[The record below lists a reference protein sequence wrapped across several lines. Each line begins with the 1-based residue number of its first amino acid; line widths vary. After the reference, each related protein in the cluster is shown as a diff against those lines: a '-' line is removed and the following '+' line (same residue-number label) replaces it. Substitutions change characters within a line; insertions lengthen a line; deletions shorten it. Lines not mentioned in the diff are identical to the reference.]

1 MIFLETIPTFPRVIW
16 YYFDKRFSTDLK
28 KFYIS
33 YNKAVFILL
42 ILPTSFQG
50 FFAFLRIFIIKSAVF
65 IKKSGFFAIFLS
77 FLARGQLFFIKKQ
90 RRKAERNLPL
100 IRFLLL
106 EYCLHQ
112 KKSWK
117 RIPLAKST
125 KKASKVYEIKLI
137 EFPKKRWYHYT
148 NSLCVV
154 LLHQIDCIHK
164 KRRICHFRFDLAVR
178 QCGDLS

>member
-1 MIFLETIPTFPRVIW
+1 MIFLETIPTFPRIIW
-16 YYFDKRFSTDLK
+16 YYFDKWFSTNLK

-33 YNKAVFILL
+33 YNTVVFDLL

-50 FFAFLRIFIIKSAVF
+50 FSAFLRNILTKITFFIINP
-65 IKKSGFFAIFLS
+65 GFFAIFLS
-77 FLARGQLFFIKKQ
+77 FLARGQLFFTKKQ
-90 RRKAERNLPL
+90 RWKAERNLPL